1 MIEFHNVCAG
11 YYDTEVLHNLNLTL
25 ERGKVTVVVG
35 PNGCGKST
43 LLKSLIRL
51 NPHSS
56 GNILVN
62 GKNIEQYNSKKL
74 AKEIAYL
81 PQNRNVPEITVLKMV
96 LHGRFPYL
104 SYPRRYKK
112 EDIEQARKALCWA
125 GIEELSESNMSSL
138 SGGTRQK
145 VYIAMAIA
153 QDTPVILMDEPTSF
167 LDISHQLRLMELAK
181 ELASKG
187 KAVVL
192 VLHDLSL
199 AMRTADVIVVM
210 KEGKILQIGSPK
222 EIYQTNVLQK
232 AFDVRT
238 IQVDTTD
245 GVQYFFVSV

>member
-1 MIEFHNVCAG
+1 
-11 YYDTEVLHNLNLTL
+11 
-25 ERGKVTVVVG
+25 
-35 PNGCGKST
+35 
-43 LLKSLIRL
+43 
-51 NPHSS
+51 
-56 GNILVN
+56 
-62 GKNIEQYNSKKL
+62 
-74 AKEIAYL
+74 
-81 PQNRNVPEITVLKMV
+81 
-96 LHGRFPYL
+96 
-104 SYPRRYKK
+104 
-112 EDIEQARKALCWA
+112 
-125 GIEELSESNMSSL
+125 
-138 SGGTRQK
+138 
-145 VYIAMAIA
+145 
-153 QDTPVILMDEPTSF
+153 
-167 LDISHQLRLMELAK
+167 MELAK